1 MMISPVIRPASRG
14 REIAVSSTPALI
26 HHSPCYLAIC
36 LAWSGLL
43 DLRSLVAEPTDITL
57 FWPRRENMDDHDEEI
72 SGPIGRSHGPLFAA
86 LSVLS
91 SPG

>member
-1 MMISPVIRPASRG
+1 MMISLVIRPASRA
-14 REIAVSSTPALI
+14 REIAVSSTPRFDSSFSLLFGNL
-26 HHSPCYLAIC
+26 PGVV
-36 LAWSGLL
+36 GLL

-57 FWPRRENMDDHDEEI
+57 FWPHRENMDHDEEI
-72 SGPIGRSHGPLFAA
+72 SGPIGRSRGPLFAA